1 MWFPML
7 LNGSIYVINIRV
19 SFWYAGLYHPRKV
32 GGGRGGA
39 VTIYKKNLL
48 LCIIYSLVTLLDK
61 RVSLKRGTRT
71 NRVEPDLYDLQQ
83 NSDKK

>member
-1 MWFPML
+1 MQGCTTTEKL
-7 LNGSIYVINIRV
+7 
-19 SFWYAGLYHPRKV
+19 V
-32 GGGRGGA
+32 GGGG
-39 VTIYKKNLL
+39 VQLQSIKKKLL
-48 LCIIYSLVTLLDK
+48 LCIIYSLLTLLDK

>member
-7 LNGSIYVINIRV
+7 SNGSIYVINIRV
-19 SFWYAGLYHPRKV
+19 SFWYAGLYHLRKV

-39 VTIYKKNLL
+39 INFFLL